1 MKRVITIFVLMAA
14 CVVSAQLTPSNP
26 PANVVLAWDASPS
39 GEVTGYRVYWGA
51 ASRCYTNVLA
61 TTNLIATVTNLQR
74 GVTYYFAVTAFTAT
88 GLESE
93 FSNEVSYTAP
103 ARPVAPILRLSMAA
117 SRELQGRGEPYQTY
131 RIERTTD
138 LAVWVAMTTVT
149 ADGHGTFTASDPGPS
164 CMAAFYRTAL

>member
-14 CVVSAQLTPSNP
+14 CVVSARLTPSNP
-26 PANVVLAWDASPS
+26 PVNVVLAWDASPS

-103 ARPVAPILRLSMAA
+103 ARPVAHRGGSAFRQRA
-117 SRELQGRGEPYQTY
+117 TAGELQSPRARP
-131 RIERTTD
+131 
-138 LAVWVAMTTVT
+138 LC
-149 ADGHGTFTASDPGPS
+149 S
-164 CMAAFYRTAL
+164 